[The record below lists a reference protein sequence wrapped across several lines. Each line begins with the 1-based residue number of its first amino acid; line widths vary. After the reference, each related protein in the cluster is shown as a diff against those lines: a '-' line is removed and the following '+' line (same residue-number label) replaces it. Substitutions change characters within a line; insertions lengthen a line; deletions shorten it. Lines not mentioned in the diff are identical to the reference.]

1 MTRLFAGLVAAALVA
16 AAPVRAEE
24 TGGTPGAFDFY
35 VLSLS
40 WSPSYCRDKGGERD
54 AEQCRSGRPYGFIVH
69 GLWPQFEQG
78 YPSKCVANPP
88 RIDDRLIRGMLD
100 ITPSF
105 RLVIHEWRTHGTC
118 SGLEPEAYFDT
129 VRRAFAKVSIPPEFR
144 QSDRPRQMAA
154 VEVENAFVRE
164 NSGLSRDMVAV
175 DCRGNLLREVR
186 VCLDRDLAFRAC
198 PEVDRKAC
206 RSGRIEVPPVRGP

>member
-1 MTRLFAGLVAAALVA
+1 VRQLVAGLLAAGLIA
-16 AAPVRAEE
+16 AAPAQAEE
-24 TGGTPGAFDFY
+24 IGGAPGAFDFY

-78 YPSKCVANPP
+78 YPSNCIANPP

-105 RLVIHEWRTHGTC
+105 RLVIHEWRKHGTC
-118 SGLEPEAYFDT
+118 SGLEPTAYFDT
-129 VRRAFAKVSIPPEFR
+129 VRRAFAKVSIPAEFR
-144 QSDRPRQMAA
+144 ESTRPRQMAA

-164 NSGLSRDMVAV
+164 NPGLERDMIAV
-175 DCRGNLLREVR
+175 DCRGNTLREVR
-186 VCLDRDLAFRAC
+186 VCLSRDLTFRPCA
-198 PEVDRKAC
+198 EVDRRAC
-206 RSGRIEVPPVRGP
+206 RSGRIEVPPVREQ